1 MYFIVFL
8 KIFDKYMTIR
18 ERVSNIIE
26 KKFKSELI
34 YNKKYLKAERRFNT
48 KESFQGFYIP
58 VILFDSVYR
67 KDENF
72 YPKRILE
79 KYIHNIF
86 WKNIINFAFWGFGSF
101 SWNIRSFLG
110 FFSWNM
116 RKFRFL
122 KYKELFRDFHLPI
135 KLRKYKKFFRA
146 FRFLK
151 YKKNFLL
158 IKYDKF
164 FNTRARK
171 FHFPWI

>member
-1 MYFIVFL
+1 MTMHKGYSDKTKCMYFIVFL

-48 KESFQGFYIP
+48 KESFQVFYIP

-86 WKNIINFAFWGFGSF
+86 
-101 SWNIRSFLG
+101 
-110 FFSWNM
+110 
-116 RKFRFL
+116 
-122 KYKELFRDFHLPI
+122 
-135 KLRKYKKFFRA
+135 
-146 FRFLK
+146 
-151 YKKNFLL
+151 
-158 IKYDKF
+158 
-164 FNTRARK
+164 
-171 FHFPWI
+171 